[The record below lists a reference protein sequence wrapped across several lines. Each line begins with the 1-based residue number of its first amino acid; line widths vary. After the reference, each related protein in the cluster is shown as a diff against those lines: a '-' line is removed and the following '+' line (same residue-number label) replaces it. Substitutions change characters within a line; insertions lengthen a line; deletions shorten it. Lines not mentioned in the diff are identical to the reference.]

1 MVRRLR
7 QHAHAL
13 YRELTPVERAL
24 VLGVVLLHGFG
35 LWWGLPASEGWDV
48 DGIAPRDFLPGV
60 AKTFTPGDYFTY
72 PPLHLLLLS
81 LLTLPITLVQV
92 ARAPSLSPADLVTA
106 FIDVRVMTAFAVV
119 ARLVNLVMSVG
130 IVVVMSK
137 LAELAFGRR
146 ARAWTLAF
154 AGVEAACTY
163 YGHTSNLD
171 VPAFFWASLAL
182 LALARAAEADAP
194 RDLRKVGVLAAMAI
208 ATKDQAYAV
217 FAVSM
222 PVALGAWLVTRMRRG
237 SGAGE
242 LAKEVVRLGLVTP
255 ALVLVLDGA
264 LFNPKGFAARVRFLT
279 GHASQDFAQYA
290 NDAKGRLAALSDAVT
305 FLPNHYPAAVGGLF
319 LVGLAFALRGAPE
332 ARANRRLV
340 ALVPALGMLSFT
352 LAFNCVARRVE
363 ERFMLP
369 QMQLLAV
376 YAGGAVAALL
386 GSAEGKPRALRAL
399 VLGVAGILLVLGLR
413 VSLTVLVNMLED
425 PRYIAE
431 RWLRENTKPGDVVET
446 YGGNVYLPR
455 FPSWVTVQRIG
466 PTPPKSRNPM
476 PDIVEKQDAY
486 GNVLAR
492 SPRAIVVSQ
501 CFAWRYRQAAR
512 AEDAGRIMPEA
523 QRDALGDA
531 DATAHFRALFEGT
544 SPYKLAYVAFYD
556 ESKLFPRRL
565 LHGSLGCEVFLFSR

>member
-1 MVRRLR
+1 MVRRIR
-7 QHAHAL
+7 QHALAL
-13 YRELTPVERAL
+13 YRELTPAERVL
-24 VLGVVLLHGFG
+24 VLAVLVLHGFG

-60 AKTFTPGDYFTY
+60 VKTFTPGDYFTY

-81 LLTLPITLVQV
+81 LLTLPITLVQA
-92 ARAPSLSPADLVTA
+92 ARAPSLAPQDLVAA

-137 LAELAFGRR
+137 LAALIFGPR
-146 ARAWTLAF
+146 ARSWVIAF

-182 LALARAAEADAP
+182 LALARAIEADAP
-194 RDLRKVGVLAAMAI
+194 RDLRRVGVLAALAI

-217 FAVSM
+217 FAVTM
-222 PVALGAWLVTRMRRG
+222 PVALGAWLVTRARR
-237 SGAGE
+237 SE
-242 LAKEVVRLGLVTP
+242 LAKEIVRLGLVTP
-255 ALVLVLDGA
+255 AMVLVLDGA
-264 LFNPKGFAARVRFLT
+264 LFNPTGFAARLRFLT

-290 NDAKGRLAALSDAVT
+290 NDAKGRLAAFSDAVT
-305 FLPNHYPAAVGGLF
+305 FLPNHYPAVVAALFVLGLGVAAV
-319 LVGLAFALRGAPE
+319 RGAAGE
-332 ARANRRLV
+332 VRANRRLV

-376 YAGGAVAALL
+376 YAGGAVSVLLAATS
-386 GSAEGKPRALRAL
+386 GRPKALRLAVVAGASL
-399 VLGVAGILLVLGLR
+399 VLALGLR
-413 VSLTVLVNMLED
+413 VSLTVIVNMLED

-431 RWLRENTKPGDVVET
+431 RWLRDNTKPGDVVET

-476 PDIVEKQDAY
+476 PDIVEKQDAF

-492 SPRAIVVSQ
+492 SPRALVVSQ

-512 AEDAGRIMPEA
+512 EEDRGRIMPEA
-523 QRDALGDA
+523 QRDALGDE
-531 DATAHFRALFEGT
+531 DATAHFRSLFEGT

-565 LHGSLGCEVFLFSR
+565 LHGSLGCEVFLFRR